1 MKTVRILCIGDLI
14 GKTGVNLFN
23 KHIATLKKQYAA
35 DLIVVN
41 GENSAPNGRGITS
54 AIAEDLF
61 EHGANVIT
69 GGNHSFDQK
78 EVYEYLADLEKPIIR
93 PANYPTGCPGKG
105 FFIVRLASG
114 KKLGVVNLQGRVFSR
129 QLLECPFKMLETM
142 LTFLKSQT
150 NLIIVDFHAEATS
163 EKAGFAYSFDGKVSS
178 IFGTHT
184 HIQTS
189 DERILPG
196 GTAFITDIGMAGSL
210 NSMIGMKK
218 EPIIHN
224 LRTQLPVKF
233 EVDSQSPFVLSGILI
248 ELDQESGQAVS
259 IERVFRVYQE

>member
-1 MKTVRILCIGDLI
+1 MKTVRVLCVGDLI
-14 GKTGVNLFN
+14 GKTGVGLFN
-23 KHIATLKKQYAA
+23 KHIASIKREYAA
-35 DLIVVN
+35 DVVIVN
-41 GENSAPNGRGITS
+41 GENSAPNGRGITG

-61 EHGANVIT
+61 EHGADVIT

-78 EVYEYLADLEKPIIR
+78 EIYEYLSDLERPIIR
-93 PANYPTGCPGKG
+93 PANYPSGCPGKG
-105 FFIVRLASG
+105 SYILRLASG
-114 KKLGVVNLQGRVFSR
+114 KKLAVVNLQGRVYSR
-129 QLLECPFKMLETM
+129 QLLECPFKALETM

-163 EKAGFAYSFDGKVSS
+163 EKAGFAYSFDGRVSA

-184 HIQTS
+184 HVQTS
-189 DERILPG
+189 DERILPN
-196 GTAFITDIGMAGSL
+196 GTAFISDIGMVGSF

-233 EVDSQSPFVLSGILI
+233 EVDTQPPFVLGGILI
-248 ELDQESGQAVS
+248 ELDCESGRTIKVEG
-259 IERVFRVYQE
+259 ILRTYQD